1 MSYEEFIK
9 NIEENNYSIIN
20 FKEKYIQKFFVNY
33 AINKNNEIDNANII
47 TNFKNLAKCEF
58 ILSRSDIS
66 KIRSKIIDHYK
77 NLDATTLI
85 QKLSEINKDI
95 INKIEDITYD
105 IVIKNKKIKRT
116 RRLIFFGL
124 EKILNI

>member
-77 NLDATTLI
+77 NLDVTTLI
-85 QKLSEINKDI
+85 
-95 INKIEDITYD
+95 
-105 IVIKNKKIKRT
+105 
-116 RRLIFFGL
+116 
-124 EKILNI
+124 